1 MSVAKWAS
9 QPSLGMKKI
18 LPLFLLS
25 AAILQAENWPQFRGP
40 NGAGISAQKGLPVTW
55 GAKDYT
61 WKVKLPGIGHSSPVV
76 WGDTVLVTSAA
87 QAGEK
92 RALQA
97 FVASTGKLLW
107 TKHLGGVTHP
117 KHALN
122 SYASATPCTDGQL
135 VFVAW
140 GDNDEYFVVAHD
152 LKTGMEKW
160 RAQLPPSLSKHGHGT
175 ATSPILF
182 EDSVIL
188 LNEHDTGPGY
198 IVALNKNTG
207 KQQWLL
213 KRKIEIMTYATPI
226 IIDVNGA
233 PQLINSCLDD
243 GLMGIDPRK
252 GKVLWSTPGQFDLR
266 TVATP
271 VHWNGLVYGSCGGGG
286 KGKLMLAVKV
296 GGKGNVSE
304 THIAW
309 QRKRSLPYVP
319 SPIIYKDH
327 IYMWLDNGIVVCANP
342 KTGEEIWD
350 ERVGRGD
357 FSSSPVC
364 IDGKIYCSS
373 RSGEFTVV
381 DASPEFKIRGRSLL
395 GEQTH
400 ATPAVSNGR
409 MFIRGFE
416 HLFCL
421 EVK

>member
-97 FVASTGKLLW
+97 FVAATGKLLW

-122 SYASATPCTDGQL
+122 SYASATPCTDGQF

-243 GLMGIDPRK
+243 GLMAIDPRK

-271 VHWNGLVYGSCGGGG
+271 VHWNGFVYGSCGGGG

-373 RSGEFTVV
+373 RTGEFTVV

-421 EVK
+421 EAK